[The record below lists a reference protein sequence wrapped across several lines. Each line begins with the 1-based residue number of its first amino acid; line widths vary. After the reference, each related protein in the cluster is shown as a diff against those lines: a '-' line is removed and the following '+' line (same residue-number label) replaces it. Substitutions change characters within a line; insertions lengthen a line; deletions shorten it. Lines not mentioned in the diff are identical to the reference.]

1 MSPRGGGL
9 SEARLLSITPL
20 TAAYLARV
28 AKNELSEICSG
39 FPWSVFSVCS
49 DWIIRSFSLHKLLVS
64 WYLYF
69 PKHKI
74 LT

>member
-9 SEARLLSITPL
+9 SEARLLSIARL

-39 FPWSVFSVCS
+39 FPWFVFSVCS
-49 DWIIRSFSLHKLLVS
+49 DWTIR
-64 WYLYF
+64 
-69 PKHKI
+69 I
-74 LT
+74 LAYTNF